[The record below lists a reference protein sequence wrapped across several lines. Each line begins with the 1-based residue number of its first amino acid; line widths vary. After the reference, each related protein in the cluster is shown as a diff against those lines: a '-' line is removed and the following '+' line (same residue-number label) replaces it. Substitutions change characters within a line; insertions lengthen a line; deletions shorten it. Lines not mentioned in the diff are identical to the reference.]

1 VLKWKA
7 RTAEFIHMK
16 SIRIRMTDIFFVF
29 LFFVLILISYLS
41 YKRMDNLLSVS
52 QLIIKTNIIKLKL
65 EQTLSYL
72 KDAESGQSGY
82 LLTKDTAFLHP
93 YYGALQK
100 AKQETSEIE
109 SLILDNE
116 EQQKNIT
123 VLKILLNDKYNLLN
137 YALRIS
143 KDTSL
148 SEVAFQPYIKA
159 GKTKMDDIRNIVAV
173 MIKNE
178 DDLLETKIAEQRR
191 YALATPFFLTSLS
204 LLSLGILIISFFRIK
219 NDLTDQRNMK
229 SALLIQNETFRHA
242 EESSGQGSYAWNDKT
257 QTLTFSDNFCSLL
270 DASPGSLKSF
280 EDFAAFI
287 HPDDRLSAQQ
297 AATKAYEEK
306 NSFDI
311 KFRIITGAGV
321 QKHVTATG
329 KNINNEQVSMMVG
342 TLQDVTKDT
351 ILNQELKQREQQ
363 LKQAHVL
370 GKIGVWETNFV
381 TGKITWSDEL
391 YKIFGYEP
399 GEIDA
404 SKNYGHDIHPDD
416 LPILTKA
423 IQKARETGESFKLEF
438 RRFAKNKQVK
448 YVYST
453 SEVKKDE
460 NGNVIGLFGVT
471 MDITQLREK
480 ERQLRE
486 SELFSTKVVELL
498 PNIIYIF
505 DLDKRKDIYLA
516 GNISALL
523 EYDKQN
529 SYDSTDIMNELI
541 DSREYDKIKIHHA
554 NLRKAADNEIHE
566 IEYRFL
572 FKNGK
577 WKYMLSRDMVFKR
590 KKNGEATQI
599 IGVAID
605 ITELKTSNES
615 LKTLNDIFLKKN
627 AELVQM
633 NADLEQMNAELTS
646 FTYIASHDLQEPLR
660 KIRTFSNL
668 IIERD
673 SNTLSETAKEY
684 FVRITGAATRMQNLI
699 EALLSYSRT
708 STLEVQYE
716 MVDLNKLVDE
726 VKNDLYEIIKEKNAI
741 IESCNLPSLRV
752 IPLQFHQLFLNI
764 INNAVKYSKNN
775 VSPYLRITTELVNG
789 RDLVNIGCSEKYTY
803 WKISFADN
811 GIGFEQDYEH
821 KIFELFQRL
830 HGKSQYPGT
839 GIGLAIC
846 KKIVLNHNGIIKA
859 MGKPGEGSVFSV
871 YIPHDL

>member
-1 VLKWKA
+1 
-7 RTAEFIHMK
+7 
-16 SIRIRMTDIFFVF
+16 
-29 LFFVLILISYLS
+29 
-41 YKRMDNLLSVS
+41 
-52 QLIIKTNIIKLKL
+52 
-65 EQTLSYL
+65 
-72 KDAESGQSGY
+72 
-82 LLTKDTAFLHP
+82 
-93 YYGALQK
+93 
-100 AKQETSEIE
+100 
-109 SLILDNE
+109 
-116 EQQKNIT
+116 
-123 VLKILLNDKYNLLN
+123 
-137 YALRIS
+137 
-143 KDTSL
+143 
-148 SEVAFQPYIKA
+148 
-159 GKTKMDDIRNIVAV
+159 
-173 MIKNE
+173 
-178 DDLLETKIAEQRR
+178 
-191 YALATPFFLTSLS
+191 
-204 LLSLGILIISFFRIK
+204 
-219 NDLTDQRNMK
+219 
-229 SALLIQNETFRHA
+229 
-242 EESSGQGSYAWNDKT
+242 
-257 QTLTFSDNFCSLL
+257 
-270 DASPGSLKSF
+270 
-280 EDFAAFI
+280 
-287 HPDDRLSAQQ
+287 
-297 AATKAYEEK
+297 
-306 NSFDI
+306 
-311 KFRIITGAGV
+311 
-321 QKHVTATG
+321 
-329 KNINNEQVSMMVG
+329 
-342 TLQDVTKDT
+342 
-351 ILNQELKQREQQ
+351 
-363 LKQAHVL
+363 
-370 GKIGVWETNFV
+370 
-381 TGKITWSDEL
+381 
-391 YKIFGYEP
+391 
-399 GEIDA
+399 
-404 SKNYGHDIHPDD
+404 
-416 LPILTKA
+416 
-423 IQKARETGESFKLEF
+423 
-438 RRFAKNKQVK
+438 
-448 YVYST
+448 
-453 SEVKKDE
+453 
-460 NGNVIGLFGVT
+460 

-541 DSREYDKIKIHHA
+541 DAREYDKIKIHHA

-764 INNAVKYSKNN
+764 IKQCSK
-775 VSPYLRITTELVNG
+775 IQQ
-789 RDLVNIGCSEKYTY
+789 K
-803 WKISFADN
+803 
-811 GIGFEQDYEH
+811 
-821 KIFELFQRL
+821 
-830 HGKSQYPGT
+830 
-839 GIGLAIC
+839 
-846 KKIVLNHNGIIKA
+846 
-859 MGKPGEGSVFSV
+859 
-871 YIPHDL
+871 

>member
-1 VLKWKA
+1 VLKWKT
-7 RTAEFIHMK
+7 RTAELIRMK
-16 SIRIRMTDIFFVF
+16 SIRVRLTDIFFVF
-29 LFFVLILISYLS
+29 LFFILILISYLS
-41 YKRMDNLLSVS
+41 YKRMDDLLSVS

-82 LLTKDTAFLHP
+82 LLTKDTAFLRP

-100 AKQETSEIE
+100 AKQTTSEIE
-109 SLILDNE
+109 SLILDNN

-123 VLKILLNDKYNLLN
+123 VLKILLNDKYHLLN
-137 YALRIS
+137 YALKIS
-143 KDTSL
+143 NDTSL
-148 SEVAFQPYIKA
+148 SEAAFQPYIKA
-159 GKTKMDDIRNIVAV
+159 GKTKMDDIRNIVGI
-173 MIKNE
+173 MIKSE

-204 LLSLGILIISFFRIK
+204 LLSLGILIISFFRIR

-229 SALLIQNETFRHA
+229 AALLIQNETFKHA
-242 EESSGQGSYAWNDKT
+242 EESSGQGSYAWNDTT
-257 QTLTFSDNFCSLL
+257 QTLTFSDNFCKLL
-270 DASPGSLKSF
+270 DVSRGSLKSF
-280 EDFAAFI
+280 EDFVTFI
-287 HPDDRLSAQQ
+287 HPDDRSSVQQ

-311 KFRIITGAGV
+311 KFRIITRDGS
-321 QKHVTATG
+321 QKHVKATG

-351 ILNQELKQREQQ
+351 ILNEELKQREHQ
-363 LKQAHVL
+363 LKQAHIL

-381 TGKITWSDEL
+381 TGKIIWSDEL
-391 YKIFGYEP
+391 FRIFGYEP
-399 GEIDA
+399 GEIDVA
-404 SKNYGHDIHPDD
+404 ENYGHDIHPDD
-416 LPILTKA
+416 LPVLTKA

-438 RRFAKNKQVK
+438 RRFAKNKQLK

-460 NGNVIGLFGVT
+460 NGNVIGLFGVS

-480 ERQLRE
+480 EKQLRE

-529 SYDSTDIMNELI
+529 SYNSSDIMNELI
-541 DSREYDKIKIHHA
+541 DPREYDKIKIHHA
-554 NLRKAADNEIHE
+554 NLRKVADNEIHE

-633 NADLEQMNAELTS
+633 NAELEQMNAELTS

-668 IIERD
+668 IVERD
-673 SNTLSETAKEY
+673 SDTLSETAKEY

-708 STLEVQYE
+708 STLEAQNE

-741 IESCNLPSLRV
+741 IESCDLPAIRV

-764 INNAVKYSKNN
+764 INNAIKYSKNN
-775 VSPYLRITTELVNG
+775 VSPYLRITAELVNG
-789 RDLVNIGCSEKYTY
+789 RDLVNIGCNEKYTY

-811 GIGFEQDYEH
+811 GIGFEQEYEH

-859 MGKPGEGSVFSV
+859 TGKPGEGSVFTV
-871 YIPHDL
+871 YIPQ